1 MHKALLSFSVIASLS
16 FGTGCIKSTLTNG
29 QISATREAAGSFETI
44 GDYDLAK
51 SAAMAGMVQFEG
63 MHKLAPDNEDALF
76 MLMQGW
82 TGYGYAFAEDDR
94 EAAMDAGDDDLADY
108 HRKRA
113 RMAYDRAIFY
123 GVELLS
129 HTDKGWN
136 EARRN
141 DALFKAW
148 LKENFNDK
156 EDAETL
162 LWLGN
167 AWLARVQ
174 LNADE
179 PALVAELFIGIALL
193 EQSLRLDPTIQHY
206 SAMTNLG
213 AYHSRTVEAEPVLAK
228 QMFDTALAKTNHK
241 SLIVQVAYA
250 KGYACV
256 RAERPLYEKLLNEV
270 LAADDPDPDQ
280 RLTNAVAK
288 RRAKR
293 YLGKKTMMDC
303 GFDMSPPASAPAPA
317 VAPAPAPAAAPK
329 K

>member
-1 MHKALLSFSVIASLS
+1 MPKAIFTLALAVAVALQ
-16 FGTGCIKSTLTNG
+16 TGCIKSMLTNG

-44 GDYDLAK
+44 GDYELAK

-63 MHKLAPDNEDALF
+63 MHKLAPDNDDALF

-94 EAAMDAGDDDLADY
+94 EAAMEAGDDDLAEY

-123 GVELLS
+123 GVELLT
-129 HTDKGWN
+129 HHDKGWN

-141 DALFKAW
+141 DGLFKAW
-148 LKENFNDK
+148 LKENFDDK
-156 EDAETL
+156 EDAPLL
-162 LWLGN
+162 LWMGN

-179 PALVAELFIGIALL
+179 PALVAELFIGIAFL
-193 EQSLRLDPTIQHY
+193 EQSLRLDPTAQHY

-213 AYHSRTVEAEPVLAK
+213 AYHSRTVEAEPELAK
-228 QMFDTALAKTNHK
+228 QMYETALAKTDRK
-241 SLIVQVAYA
+241 SLIVQVSYA

-270 LAADDPDPDQ
+270 LAADDPDPAQ

-303 GFDMSPPASAPAPA
+303 GFDMSIP
-317 VAPAPAPAAAPK
+317 APK